1 MKQLKE
7 KKKREEKKEKGKRK
21 KGTEKKRDKKRK
33 KKEKSRKK
41 GKEKKRRTEKKENHR
56 ASSVVLEGST
66 RGRLLFHTAPDG
78 GSRKLA
84 DKSVTLVVTLP
95 TSNAVVTPTESSRPK
110 WRYRKGLN
118 HGAETNKDSVC

>member
-41 GKEKKRRTEKKENHR
+41 ERRRKEKKENHR

>member
-7 KKKREEKKEKGKRK
+7 KKKREEEKEKGKRK

-41 GKEKKRRTEKKENHR
+41 ERRRKEKKENHR

>member
-21 KGTEKKRDKKRK
+21 KGTEKKRDKK
-33 KKEKSRKK
+33 KKEKRKVKKK
-41 GKEKKRRTEKKENHR
+41 GKEKKRKKKENHR